1 MYYHV
6 PVIAFVKRSGLSMSA
21 IQVIFII
28 IIILFPQGH
37 QGHQMIKKLSK
48 TSLYESQNVPYN
60 R

>member
-28 IIILFPQGH
+28 IIIIINYFLRKIVENKIQEKNH
-37 QGHQMIKKLSK
+37 RDK
-48 TSLYESQNVPYN
+48 TS
-60 R
+60 